1 MIGKYSPYVTTSPS
15 GKMRLCCR
23 YEDTLT
29 GKTKTATVPL
39 EKDTKRA
46 RNKAEVALQLKI
58 EGKKKESAQER
69 KKLRLSDL
77 VTAYVADLE
86 ANPDATPSTKKR
98 NRIAVQSVSKIIGP
112 DILLEKLPEVDILGR
127 LTATGETASRKNER
141 LKRFGSLVRWGYR
154 HNYIDN
160 IQFLEKLT
168 RFKDIPH
175 REKIK
180 DKFMEGHEYRKVRDE
195 MQIDKYRLFFMFQC
209 MTGMRTGETIALTK
223 NDIDLVGRTIT
234 IDKSFDSNAKV
245 LTHAKTES
253 SIRKIRIQPE
263 LLELLHEIDLY
274 YKRQDL
280 RTGKRSDLLFHSE
293 TGESF
298 SYYSFKKYLHRI
310 TELVLGRSLVPHAL
324 RHTHAS
330 LMFEQGYSIEEVQE
344 RLGHADSKI
353 TKAIYIHVT
362 SKLREKRNQRMDLF
376 RIG

>member
-1 MIGKYSPYVTTSPS
+1 MIGKFSPYVTTSPS

-23 YEDTLT
+23 YEDELT
-29 GKTKTATVPL
+29 GKIKTATVAL
-39 EKDTKRA
+39 DKDTKKA
-46 RNKAEVALQLKI
+46 RNKAEVALQIKI

-98 NRIAVQSVSKIIGP
+98 NRIAVQSVSKIIGE
-112 DILLEKLPEVDILGR
+112 DVLLDKLPEVDILGR
-127 LTATGETASRKNER
+127 LTATGETSSRKNER
-141 LKRFGSLVRWGYR
+141 LKRFGSLVRWGFS
-154 HNYIDN
+154 HNYIAD
-160 IQFLEKLT
+160 IQFLEKLK
-168 RFKDIPH
+168 RFKDVPH
-175 REKIK
+175 KEKIK
-180 DKFMEGHEYRKVRDE
+180 DKFMEGHEYRKVRDA
-195 MQIDKYRLFFMFQC
+195 MKLDKYRLFFEFQC

-223 NDIDLVGRTIT
+223 NDVDLVGRTIT

-253 SIRKIRIQPE
+253 SMRKIHIQPE
-263 LLELLHEIDLY
+263 LLELLYRIDKY

-293 TGESF
+293 TGEPF

-310 TELVLGRSLVPHAL
+310 TELVLGRSLTPHAT

-330 LMFEQGYSIEEVQE
+330 LLFEQEYSIEEVQE
-344 RLGHADSKI
+344 RLGHSDSKI

-362 SKLREKRNQRMDLF
+362 NKLKEKRNQRLDAF